1 MLQILD
7 VWGEG
12 RIVQRVNGRHLVTG
26 FTNAYNLNK
35 AGQLISNGPFTGGI
49 FPT

>member
-12 RIVQRVNGRHLVTG
+12 RIVQRAEGANLITG
-26 FTNAYNLNK
+26 FHNAYNLNK
-35 AGQLISNGPFTGGI
+35 AG
-49 FPT
+49 